1 MSAFKALNFVAVP
14 KHTAKDPVQSRRNK
28 LIAQLEQQRELARD
42 ENYVVRRQ
50 RWAKQADG
58 SKQLVEHAKRVKRWW
73 RTDGSG
79 GIYLLVRYGNRLLEL
94 DKGKAA
100 IAVGAKDNL
109 VGVFDAVIAAVRAG
123 ELDVVLAD
131 TQRGAVKVAKASK
144 AA

>member
-1 MSAFKALNFVAVP
+1 MSALKALNLVAVP
-14 KHTAKDPVQSRRNK
+14 KHAANDPKQSRRNK
-28 LIAQLEQQRELARD
+28 LLTQLEQQRELARD

-73 RTDGSG
+73 RADGSG
-79 GIYLLVRYGNRLLEL
+79 SIYMVVRYGNKLLEL

-109 VGVFDAVIAAVRAG
+109 VAVLDAVILAVSEGTLDAAI
-123 ELDVVLAD
+123 E
-131 TQRGAVKVAKASK
+131 AVSKSGRPIKRVAA
-144 AA
+144 

>member
-1 MSAFKALNFVAVP
+1 MSALKALNLVAVP
-14 KHTAKDPVQSRRNK
+14 KHAANDPKQSRRNK
-28 LIAQLEQQRELARD
+28 LLTQLEQQRELARD

-79 GIYLLVRYGNRLLEL
+79 SIYMVVRYGNKLLEL

-109 VGVFDAVIAAVRAG
+109 VAVLDAVITAVRDG
-123 ELDVVLAD
+123 TLDAAIE
-131 TQRGAVKVAKASK
+131 AVSKSGRPIKRVAA
-144 AA
+144 

>member
-1 MSAFKALNFVAVP
+1 MSALKALNLVAVP
-14 KHTAKDPVQSRRNK
+14 KHAANDPKQSRRNK
-28 LIAQLEQQRELARD
+28 LLAQLEQQRELARD

-73 RTDGSG
+73 RADGSG
-79 GIYLLVRYGNRLLEL
+79 SIYMVVRYGNKLLEL

-109 VGVFDAVIAAVRAG
+109 VAVLDAVILAVSEGTLDAAI
-123 ELDVVLAD
+123 E
-131 TQRGAVKVAKASK
+131 AVSKSGRPIKRVAA
-144 AA
+144 

>member
-1 MSAFKALNFVAVP
+1 MSALKGLSFVAVP
-14 KHTAKDPVQSRRNK
+14 KSAANDPKLARRNK
-28 LIAQLEQQRELARD
+28 LLAQLVQQRELARD
-42 ENYVVRRQ
+42 ESYVVRRQ

-79 GIYLLVRYGNRLLEL
+79 NVYLLVRYGNKPLEL

-109 VGVFDAVIAAVRAG
+109 TTVLEAVIAAVRGG
-123 ELDVVLAD
+123 ELDGMLAD
-131 TQRGAVKVAKASK
+131 IGRRDVKPAKVSK

>member
-1 MSAFKALNFVAVP
+1 MSALKALNLVAVP
-14 KHTAKDPVQSRRNK
+14 KHAANDPKQSRRNK
-28 LIAQLEQQRELARD
+28 LLTQLEQQRELARD

-73 RTDGSG
+73 RADGSG
-79 GIYLLVRYGNRLLEL
+79 SIYMVVRYGNKLLEL

-109 VGVFDAVIAAVRAG
+109 LAVLDAVILAVSEGTLDAAI
-123 ELDVVLAD
+123 E
-131 TQRGAVKVAKASK
+131 AVSKSGRPIKRVAA
-144 AA
+144 

>member
-1 MSAFKALNFVAVP
+1 MSALKALNLVAVP
-14 KHTAKDPVQSRRNK
+14 KHAANDPKQSRRNK
-28 LIAQLEQQRELARD
+28 LLTQLEQQRELARD

-73 RTDGSG
+73 RADGSG
-79 GIYLLVRYGNRLLEL
+79 SIYMVVRYGNKLLEL

-109 VGVFDAVIAAVRAG
+109 VAVLDAVITAVRDG
-123 ELDVVLAD
+123 TLDAAIE
-131 TQRGAVKVAKASK
+131 AVSKSGRPIKRVAA
-144 AA
+144 

>member
-1 MSAFKALNFVAVP
+1 MSALKALNLVAVP
-14 KHTAKDPVQSRRNK
+14 KHAANDPKQARRNK
-28 LIAQLEQQRELARD
+28 LLAQLEQQRELARD

-73 RTDGSG
+73 RMDGSG
-79 GIYLLVRYGNRLLEL
+79 SIYMVVRYGNKLLEL

-109 VGVFDAVIAAVRAG
+109 VAVLDAVITAVRDG
-123 ELDVVLAD
+123 TLDAAIE
-131 TQRGAVKVAKASK
+131 AVSKSGRLIKRVAA
-144 AA
+144 

>member
-1 MSAFKALNFVAVP
+1 MSALKALNLVAVP
-14 KHTAKDPVQSRRNK
+14 KHAANDPKQSRRNK
-28 LIAQLEQQRELARD
+28 LFTQLEQQRELARD

-79 GIYLLVRYGNRLLEL
+79 SIYLLVRYGNRLLEL
-94 DKGKAA
+94 DKGKEA
-100 IAVGAKDNL
+100 IAVGAKHNL
-109 VGVFDAVIAAVRAG
+109 VAVLDAVITAVQGG
-123 ELDVVLAD
+123 ELDAVLAD
-131 TQRGAVKVAKASK
+131 TQRGASKLSKASK

>member
-1 MSAFKALNFVAVP
+1 MSALKALNLVAVP
-14 KHTAKDPVQSRRNK
+14 KHAANDPKQSRRNK
-28 LIAQLEQQRELARD
+28 LLAQLEQQRELARD

-58 SKQLVEHAKRVKRWW
+58 SKQLVEQAKRVKRWW

-79 GIYLLVRYGNRLLEL
+79 SIYLLVRYGNRLLEL

-100 IAVGAKDNL
+100 IAVGAKHNL
-109 VGVFDAVIAAVRAG
+109 VAVLDAVITAVQGG

>member
-1 MSAFKALNFVAVP
+1 MSALKALNLVAVP
-14 KHTAKDPVQSRRNK
+14 KHAANDPKQARRNK
-28 LIAQLEQQRELARD
+28 LLAQLEQQRELARD

-73 RTDGSG
+73 RMDGSG
-79 GIYLLVRYGNRLLEL
+79 SIYMVVRYGNKLLEL

-109 VGVFDAVIAAVRAG
+109 VTVLDAVITAVRDG
-123 ELDVVLAD
+123 TLDAAIE
-131 TQRGAVKVAKASK
+131 AVSKSGRPIKRVAA
-144 AA
+144 